1 MSKLTPRR
9 ALSFD
14 RLATPAAI
22 KAETQQ
28 LESDLMKLECLLI
41 WLELFNTSVWGKG
54 GGRGGGGGRRGKPV
68 VGLICMYANGGVWV
82 AIFSDLSRFFFG
94 LVNTSRDEWQ
104 MDAA

>member
-1 MSKLTPRR
+1 
-9 ALSFD
+9 
-14 RLATPAAI
+14 
-22 KAETQQ
+22 
-28 LESDLMKLECLLI
+28 MKLECLLI

-54 GGRGGGGGRRGKPV
+54 GGRGRRMKEGRRRRRKGRRGKPV